1 MAVRARRVRRTP
13 EQAREE
19 ILQSARAR
27 LLAQGIEGLKIAD
40 VARDVDMSH
49 ATLLH
54 HFGSSEG
61 MRAALVTR
69 MGGELLTELLAML
82 DGSPLQPERRDAWLA
97 KTFTTLA
104 DPRHGQ
110 LFAWLALQ
118 PLAAGEP
125 GRPGARVGP
134 PAELFAELLTRMQ
147 KVMPLEQARFI
158 VMLVVTSAIGLGVS
172 RGWLG
177 EMGLPNDDGAIT
189 RFVGLLGRLLPTPAG
204 ATTAGDAPAGS
215 GTRG

>member
-1 MAVRARRVRRTP
+1 MAERERRVRRTP
-13 EQAREE
+13 AQAREE
-19 ILQSARAR
+19 ILQAARAR

-69 MGGELLTELLAML
+69 MGGELLAELLAML
-82 DGSPLQPERRDAWLA
+82 DGSPLQAERRDAWLA

-118 PLAAGEP
+118 PLVGADAATPGEP
-125 GRPGARVGP
+125 PGIGP
-134 PAELFAELLTRMQ
+134 PAELFAELLRRMQ
-147 KVMPLEQARFI
+147 MVMPMAQAQFI
-158 VMLVVTSAIGLGVS
+158 VTLVVTSAIGLGVS

-177 EMGLPNDDGAIT
+177 EMGLPNDDAAIN
-189 RFVGLLGRLLPTPAG
+189 RFVSQLGRLLP
-204 ATTAGDAPAGS
+204 APRAAEGQAKD
-215 GTRG
+215 G